1 MKIYITLFAMII
13 HQIFAGCSSQK
24 TKERKNSHPVTQNM
38 QKIKKIE
45 ITEQSRGTNKTI
57 TFTQDSVLTTSNG
70 IRTTSTMP
78 TKEWDTILKQINTI
92 DLSKMKSFEAPTN
105 ERFSDRASA
114 CTIIIYAEGLTFSSK
129 SFDKGFPPKELENL
143 YVLIYPKSG
152 VAKKPN
158 KGFN

>member
-13 HQIFAGCSSQK
+13 NLIFVECGSQG
-24 TKERKNSHPVTQNM
+24 TNERKNNYPVTQNM

-70 IRTTSTMP
+70 IQTKSTMLS
-78 TKEWDTILKQINTI
+78 KDWNDILKQINTI
-92 DLSKMKSFEAPTN
+92 DLSKIESFEAPTN
-105 ERFSDRASA
+105 ERFSDKASA
-114 CTIIIYAEGLTFSSK
+114 CTIIIYSEGFTFSSK

-143 YVLIYPKSG
+143 YMLLYPKSG
-152 VAKKPN
+152 IVKKPRP
-158 KGFN
+158 GFN

>member
-1 MKIYITLFAMII
+1 MII
-13 HQIFAGCSSQK
+13 NLIFVECGSQG
-24 TKERKNSHPVTQNM
+24 TKERKNNYPVTQNM

-70 IRTTSTMP
+70 IQTKSTMLS
-78 TKEWDTILKQINTI
+78 KDWNDILKQINTI
-92 DLSKMKSFEAPTN
+92 DLSKIESFEAPTN
-105 ERFSDRASA
+105 ERFSDKASA
-114 CTIIIYAEGLTFSSK
+114 CTIIIYSEGFTFNSK